1 MRSLITG
8 ADGFVGRHLAR
19 HLRDEGDDVV
29 EIDVHGAGEL
39 DITDREALIAHVGAL
54 MPDAIYHLAAR
65 SHVGESWGRDSDVV
79 RVNVHGT
86 ANVLDAAR
94 AANVHRV
101 VVVGSSEQYGVVA
114 PHEIPLT
121 ERAPLRPV
129 SPYAQTKTEA
139 EALALRAA
147 ADGLGVICVRAF
159 SHTGPGQSPRFLV
172 PAIAARVVAAELVG
186 GDHEGSGTIAVGR
199 TDPVRDFSDVR
210 DVVRA
215 YRSLVLRGEPGEVY
229 NVCSGIGV
237 TVGDL
242 VSQVLALA
250 TTPLELVVDP
260 ALVRDTDVPVLI
272 GDHTRITSA
281 TGWRP
286 QIPLHQTLHDVLAHT
301 RGQVT

>member
-1 MRSLITG
+1 
-8 ADGFVGRHLAR
+8 
-19 HLRDEGDDVV
+19 
-29 EIDVHGAGEL
+29 
-39 DITDREALIAHVGAL
+39 
-54 MPDAIYHLAAR
+54 
-65 SHVGESWGRDSDVV
+65 
-79 RVNVHGT
+79 
-86 ANVLDAAR
+86 
-94 AANVHRV
+94 
-101 VVVGSSEQYGVVA
+101 
-114 PHEIPLT
+114 
-121 ERAPLRPV
+121 
-129 SPYAQTKTEA
+129 
-139 EALALRAA
+139 
-147 ADGLGVICVRAF
+147 
-159 SHTGPGQSPRFLV
+159 
-172 PAIAARVVAAELVG
+172 
-186 GDHEGSGTIAVGR
+186 AVGR

-286 QIPLHQTLHDVLAHT
+286 QIPLHQTLHDVLAHA
-301 RGQVT
+301 RSQVT